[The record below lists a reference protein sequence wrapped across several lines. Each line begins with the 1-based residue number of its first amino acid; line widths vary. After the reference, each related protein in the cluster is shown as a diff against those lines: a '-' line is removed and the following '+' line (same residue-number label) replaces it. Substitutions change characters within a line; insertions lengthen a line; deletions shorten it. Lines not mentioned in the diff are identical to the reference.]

1 MRVVQLLV
9 VLSACVHCAWAEM
22 DVKALVEES
31 VRNYE
36 RDWKA
41 AANDWSCIQ
50 TDVSRSGGKQ
60 ETDVSEVV
68 PLVGT
73 PYDRLLKKDGQP
85 LSPAAQRKEERK
97 YQHVSRERAEESPEE
112 RAARLRKYE
121 NERAFIHDIPR
132 AYSFRLEGEES
143 VNGRPAWVIAM
154 TPRAGFEPS
163 TTHGGM
169 LSHIEGRLWIDK
181 QDVQWAKAESHVM
194 DPISMGWI
202 LARIDQGTRFT
213 LEQTRVAEG
222 LWMPSRVTV
231 EGAALVMMVH
241 EKPIHEEVTWS
252 GYHRQIGNPIIDSE

>member
-1 MRVVQLLV
+1 MLLLFAGV
-9 VLSACVHCAWAEM
+9 NSAWAEVN
-22 DVKALVEES
+22 VKALVEQS

-36 RDWKA
+36 RDWRTA
-41 AANDWSCIQ
+41 ATDWSCVQ
-50 TDVSRSGGKQ
+50 TDVSRSGAKQ

-68 PLVGT
+68 PLAGT

-97 YQHVSRERAEESPEE
+97 YEHVSRERAEETPDE
-112 RAARLRKYE
+112 RAARIRKYE
-121 NERAFIHDIPR
+121 NERAFVNDIPR
-132 AYSFRLEGEES
+132 AYNFRLEGQES

-154 TPRAGFEPS
+154 TPKAGFVPS
-163 TTHGGM
+163 APHGSM

-194 DPISMGWI
+194 EPISMGWI
-202 LARIDQGTRFT
+202 LARIEQGTRFT

-222 LWMPSRVTV
+222 LWMPRRLTV

-241 EKPIHEEVTWS
+241 AKPIHEEVTWS